1 MKERLYAALSKAD
14 QRLVGGGMVV
24 LLLLIAFE
32 GWHLGLRAPFAQYRQ
47 LHESRLSLEDAL
59 GSLRSHDSELTR
71 LHGELQG
78 LQDRIRREL
87 RVPQAD
93 EQLTAFVMTE
103 LDRSAAASGAMLK
116 GVKPG
121 ARRLIGAFDEISY
134 DLTAEGPYLLLCDWL
149 MTLERELG
157 HSAAITDF
165 SMKATDARQ
174 VAATLKVAFYR
185 PAKAQAPAK

>member
-1 MKERLYAALSKAD
+1 MKERFYAVFSKAD
-14 QRLVGGGMVV
+14 PRLVSGGMIL

-47 LHESRLSLEDAL
+47 LYETRVALADAV
-59 GSLRSHDSELTR
+59 GSPRSHDGELTR
-71 LHGELQG
+71 LHGELQR
-78 LQDRIRREL
+78 LQDRMRREL

-121 ARRLIGAFDEISY
+121 VRRLVGTFDEISY

-165 SMKATDARQ
+165 SMKTTDARQ
-174 VAATLKVAFYR
+174 VAAALKISFYR